1 MLSRNK
7 QPQECDQFRIPYAS
21 IITWREYTAIYP
33 SILCEL
39 VGDCPENTLQ
49 FYYSRSPLTSI
60 YEFVDENAEHDIAS
74 IIGIDLTLTMEGETK
89 DEMIKR
95 KNDELNEDK
104 EISIE
109 EYSLIIEDGG
119 DYAIKKNE
127 KALRKQE
134 KKERRAKKLSERE
147 EMVNH

>member
-7 QPQECDQFRIPYAS
+7 QPQECDQFRVPYAS

-74 IIGIDLTLTMEGETK
+74 IIGIDLTLTMDGETK
-89 DEMIKR
+89 DELIKR
-95 KNDELNEDK
+95 KNDE
-104 EISIE
+104 SFTIE
-109 EYSLIIEDGG
+109 EYSLTMEEESDC
-119 DYAIKKNE
+119 AIKKNE

>member
-1 MLSRNK
+1 
-7 QPQECDQFRIPYAS
+7 
-21 IITWREYTAIYP
+21 
-33 SILCEL
+33 
-39 VGDCPENTLQ
+39 
-49 FYYSRSPLTSI
+49 
-60 YEFVDENAEHDIAS
+60 VDENAEHDIAS

-95 KNDELNEDK
+95 KNDESSSSIKDN